1 MKSTVISIVFSCQFV
16 TLPNNH
22 FLLMVFISI
31 DLVCFNTALS
41 RIYIHTKKVAAAAAP
56 RIVRDHHHYLPF
68 IRHLGPFTP
77 TISRPIWPYY
87 QCYIYPSIINTDN
100 ILWYLQ
106 VIIDCSPIYTPKKYG
121 LMSKLT
127 VFSIVCQ
134 ICPKTQK
141 CRIYFSCY
149 RT

>member
-41 RIYIHTKKVAAAAAP
+41 RIYIHTKKVAAAAP

-68 IRHLGPFTP
+68 IRHLRQCVATLHSDPSLGSKPSFIGYQNTPFL
-77 TISRPIWPYY
+77 ISALVSKWLFRLQSFNSFFYKEKKNIR
-87 QCYIYPSIINTDN
+87 ILNFSIFT
-100 ILWYLQ
+100 
-106 VIIDCSPIYTPKKYG
+106 SPIFKNHNLSKK
-121 LMSKLT
+121 
-127 VFSIVCQ
+127 
-134 ICPKTQK
+134 
-141 CRIYFSCY
+141 
-149 RT
+149 

>member
-41 RIYIHTKKVAAAAAP
+41 RIYIHTKKVAAP

-77 TISRPIWPYY
+77 TISRPIWPYC
-87 QCYIYPSIINTDN
+87 QCYIYPSTINIDN
-100 ILWYLQ
+100 ILWYLKL
-106 VIIDCSPIYTPKKYG
+106 IEDCLPIYTPKKYI
-121 LMSKLT
+121 LMQKFT
-127 VFSIVCQ
+127 VI
-134 ICPKTQK
+134 PLL
-141 CRIYFSCY
+141 
-149 RT
+149 